1 MNLMFTRQFLPRL
14 DTISFTVRSLL
25 QGKRDICS
33 KELKNKKEEK
43 RHFKEQETEKALQLF
58 EELEKRNNKRTTDHL
73 PNDSQFTKHAR
84 SNASASTSTFVQHE
98 DQMEIDD
105 ASVLNNDQYN
115 IEIDEAE
122 PSFEHLEGI
131 PEYECTDFEDA
142 VEDLHLETEESG
154 KEEEITS

>member
-1 MNLMFTRQFLPRL
+1 
-14 DTISFTVRSLL
+14 
-25 QGKRDICS
+25 
-33 KELKNKKEEK
+33 
-43 RHFKEQETEKALQLF
+43 
-58 EELEKRNNKRTTDHL
+58 
-73 PNDSQFTKHAR
+73 
-84 SNASASTSTFVQHE
+84 
-98 DQMEIDD
+98 MEIDD

-122 PSFEHLEGI
+122 ARFEHLEGI